1 MRNGI
6 VAAMAASASLLFS
19 GGLNAEPLPRTSSAA
34 GSVIAR
40 KSGEEIRFVEKD
52 GWSVVN
58 LSQDVVNGD
67 ILRTNANGQLA
78 ILFSDRTQMRLG
90 RNTSLLVKQVNGGGS
105 DVSVELQSG
114 TLWARAERGGSGLA
128 IETPAATAAIRGTD
142 WTLSVD
148 AEGKTSLTVL
158 DGVVD
163 LSNARGSVRVAKGE
177 GAIAA
182 IGQAPR
188 KVIVLNSSDRE
199 QMLYYLELRDAFPFL
214 PASPLP
220 GPEMR
225 RRRAALLALL
235 PERRTAEDWLTLAE
249 VNFTISGKA
258 EALATL
264 AEVRRQHLDARQGA
278 RVALLDALIARSE
291 RRYGEAATLF
301 DRAAPNLDD
310 ARRSVARYG
319 AYFARS
325 LADPSHVERPP
336 RVGTGAA
343 AIVGEVFT
351 VGFRDNLRATL
362 DVLKQAE
369 TRYPHDALLPAI
381 RAKVALVLGDRDQ
394 AQAAIALALA
404 RDPGQATAL
413 EARADFEAGVRGN
426 LEGALA
432 DIRAALVSEPG
443 NATIWNSLGLLQ
455 SLRGAR
461 REAEAAFGKAIAL
474 DPMSPLHHA
483 NLAGLYLEELRVE
496 DARREIDRA
505 LEIDPGFDIALI
517 TRGQYHLQTGEK
529 DKAIADILAGST
541 ANPAYSQGQLL
552 LAAALYANGERGA
565 ADQALDNADR
575 LDPNDPVIAA
585 YRTSIAI
592 EDHDADGAIRNAQD
606 YLKRSRQRGGDFG
619 SVGANQEAGSVLN
632 DAFRLQGLDAW
643 GQFYGDIVFDPFA
656 STSYLDQ
663 TVRGSVNPFA
673 NSFSYG
679 VNTIDPSGN
688 GGSYSSFLKALLLD
702 PHLLA
707 GSERQANL
715 VRMPF
720 VETALTAGININS
733 AGSEWVKGAQIQG
746 FSQAPFPIS
755 FFGNLS
761 WDARGDERAGAEG
774 TDILAGTTDI
784 TGGNGYITASPTP
797 DDRIV
802 AYVNSGD
809 TDSLVDAA
817 RITSLPQLLP
827 GLALP
832 GVSVG
837 SLSRDTNT
845 QRVLNFGIG
854 WSHTFEYENILNAA
868 LFGSNVAGSSRSL
881 GGISFGGLPLL
892 FDRQQELQ
900 EKSRIAA
907 LGYTLGLGDATL
919 RVGLEGGRIDALSR
933 STSRLRAVNPD
944 GTPGG
949 VLEDLETVDD
959 ADVAAGTAYVDALY
973 DELPGLKLEAALF
986 ARRLTG
992 DSVDVTRLEPRA
1004 GLAWEVQEGQWLR
1017 FGYLREGFTQSTP
1030 TLAPVGVVALQSNQL
1045 PLSIDGYAD
1054 TLAARWDAQWTDRF
1068 FTAVDYQHQTV
1079 RNLLIADPLSLPA
1092 VDLVGG
1098 NVARG
1103 RIDRVS
1109 VTGNL
1114 ALGSG
1119 VGLAAT
1125 YARASSRNDDPASAG
1140 YRDALTY
1147 VPRDAAQLALTF
1159 VNPIGVAATVAGN
1172 YTGRRASNLAGET
1185 LGDYW
1190 TLDANVSWESA
1201 DGRVQLDL
1209 GGYNLTD
1216 EAFYVSAGTA
1226 GWGRSVKAQMTVRF

>member
-1 MRNGI
+1 MLR
-6 VAAMAASASLLFS
+6 AQ
-19 GGLNAEPLPRTSSAA
+19 SAA

-52 GWSVVN
+52 GWSIVD

-67 ILRTNANGQLA
+67 ILRTNAAGQLA
-78 ILFSDRTQMRLG
+78 VLFSDRTQMRLG
-90 RNTSLLVKQVNGGGS
+90 RNTSLLVKKVNGGGA
-105 DVSVELQSG
+105 DASVELQSG
-114 TLWARAERGGSGLA
+114 TIWARAERGGSGLA
-128 IETPAATAAIRGTD
+128 IDTPAATAAIRGTD

-148 AEGKTSLTVL
+148 AGGKTSLTVL

-163 LSNARGSVRVAKGE
+163 LSNALGSVRVTKGE
-177 GAIAA
+177 GAVAA

-220 GPEMR
+220 GPDMR
-225 RRRAALLALL
+225 RSRAALLALP

-264 AEVRRQHLDARQGA
+264 AAVRRQRLNTRQGA
-278 RVALLDALIARSE
+278 RVALLDALIAGSE
-291 RRYGEAATLF
+291 RRYDEAAALF

-310 ARRSVARYG
+310 ARRSVALYG
-319 AYFARS
+319 AYFASS

-336 RVGTGAA
+336 SVGVGAA

-351 VGFRDNLRATL
+351 VGFRDNLRATIDL
-362 DVLKQAE
+362 LKGAE
-369 TRYPHDALLPAI
+369 ARYPNNALLPAI
-381 RAKVALVLGDRDQ
+381 RAKVALVMGDREQ
-394 AQAAIALALA
+394 AQAAIAVALA

-426 LEGALA
+426 LGGALA
-432 DIRAALVSEPG
+432 DLQAALVSEPG

-455 SLRGAR
+455 SARGAG
-461 REAEAAFGKAIAL
+461 REAETAFRKAIAL

-483 NLAGLYLEELRVE
+483 NLAGLYLEEQRVE

-505 LEIDPGFDIALI
+505 LEIEPGFDIALI
-517 TRGQYHLQTGEK
+517 TRGRYYLQTGEK
-529 DKAIADILAGST
+529 DKAIADLLAGST
-541 ANPAYSQGQLL
+541 ANPAYAQGQLL
-552 LAAALYANGERGA
+552 LAAALYANGEQGA

-688 GGSYSSFLKALLLD
+688 GSSYSSFLKALLLD

-720 VETALTAGININS
+720 TETALTTGINFTNT
-733 AGSEWVKGAQIQG
+733 GSEWVKGGQIQG
-746 FSQAPFPIS
+746 FTQTPFPIS

-761 WDARGDERAGAEG
+761 WEARDDERVGADG
-774 TDILAGTTDI
+774 TDALSGTTDI

-797 DDRIV
+797 DDHIV

-809 TDSLVDAA
+809 NDSLVEAD
-817 RITSLPQLLP
+817 RRF
-827 GLALP
+827 LAGIP
-832 GVSVG
+832 AES
-837 SLSRDTNT
+837 SSRDTN
-845 QRVLNFGIG
+845 QQQSANFGIG
-854 WSHTFEYENILNAA
+854 WSHSFGYKNILNAA
-868 LFGSNVAGSSRSL
+868 IFGSNIEGSSRAAGDFSL
-881 GGISFGGLPLL
+881 GGIPFG
-892 FDRQQELQ
+892 FERQQDLG

-907 LGYTLGLGDATL
+907 FGYTIGAEAATL
-919 RVGLEGGRIDALSR
+919 RVGIEGGNVNATSR
-933 STSRLRAVNPD
+933 SISRLFFLNGDR
-944 GTPGG
+944 TPGP
-949 VLEDLETVDD
+949 LIEDVVSIND
-959 ADVAAGTAYVDALY
+959 ANVTTWISYIDALY
-973 DELPGLKLEAALF
+973 DEIPGLRLEAALF
-986 ARRLTG
+986 ARRMTG
-992 DSVDVTRLEPRA
+992 DTVDVARLEPRA
-1004 GLAWEVQEGQWLR
+1004 GLAWEVAEGQWLR

-1068 FTAVDYQHQTV
+1068 FTAVDYQHQAV
-1079 RNLLIADPLSLPA
+1079 RNLLIADPLSLPV

-1119 VGLAAT
+1119 VGLTAT
-1125 YARASSRNDDPASAG
+1125 YARASSRNDDPTSGG

-1159 VNPIGVAATVAGN
+1159 VNPIGIAATVAGN
-1172 YTGRRASNLAGET
+1172 YTGRRASNLAGKT

-1190 TLDANVSWESA
+1190 TLDANVSWESS

-1226 GWGRSVKAQMTVRF
+1226 GWARSVKAQMTVRF